1 MTGMDNGLL
10 IILSGPSGAGKG
22 TVCDA
27 LMKHRTDLV
36 LSVSCTTRECRPGE
50 FEGVDYYYKT
60 KEDFDELIK
69 QGEFLEYA
77 NVYSNYYG
85 TPRSFVMEKLS
96 QGRNVLLEIDVQ
108 GALNVKKTFP
118 EGVYLFLVPPS
129 FEELEHRIRSRA
141 TETEQQI
148 RMRLSKAA
156 GEMDKIGEYDYV
168 IVNDRIDRVV
178 HSIECIIEAE
188 RHKVSRNME
197 KYKHLRNGEY
207 K

>member
-1 MTGMDNGLL
+1 MDNGLL

-27 LMKHRTDLV
+27 LMKHKTDLI

-50 FEGVDYYYKT
+50 FEGVDYYYKS
-60 KEDFDELIK
+60 KEEFDDLIK

-77 NVYSNYYG
+77 SVYNNYYG
-85 TPRSFVMEKLS
+85 TPRSFVLDKLS
-96 QGRNVLLEIDVQ
+96 QGRDVLLEIDVQ

-129 FEELEHRIRSRA
+129 LQELEQRIRGRA
-141 TETEQQI
+141 TETEEQI
-148 RMRLSKAA
+148 RMRLSKATS
-156 GEMDKIGEYDYV
+156 EMGKMGEYDYV

-178 HSIECIIEAE
+178 RSIECIIEAE
-188 RHKVSRNME
+188 KRKVSRNVE
-197 KYKHLRNGEY
+197 KFKYLRNGEY

>member
-1 MTGMDNGLL
+1 MSDGLL

-27 LMKHRTDLV
+27 LMKHNTDLV
-36 LSVSCTTRECRPGE
+36 LSVSWTTRECRPGE

-60 KEDFDELIK
+60 KQEFDELIK
-69 QGEFLEYA
+69 QGGFLEYA
-77 NVYSNYYG
+77 NVYNNCYG
-85 TPRSFVMEKLS
+85 TPRSFVIEKLK

-129 FEELEHRIRSRA
+129 MEALEQRIRGRA
-141 TETEQQI
+141 TETEAQI
-148 RMRLSKAA
+148 EMRLGKAA
-156 GEMDKIGEYDYV
+156 GEMGKMGEYDYV
-168 IVNDRIDRVV
+168 IVNDHIDSVV
-178 HSIECIIEAE
+178 RTIECIIEAE
-188 RHKVSRNME
+188 KHKVSRNME
-197 KYKHLRNGEY
+197 KFKYLRNGD